1 MPLSAVKEF
10 GEVRG
15 RDLIKS
21 IAMDGME
28 EIYCPPDNTFKKGQ
42 GGLRLR
48 SK

>member
-1 MPLSAVKEF
+1 MRITLSAVEEF

-28 EIYCPPDNTFKKGQ
+28 ETYCKPDNTFIK
-42 GGLRLR
+42 R
-48 SK
+48 SMIEKLA

>member
-1 MPLSAVKEF
+1 MTLSAVEEF

-28 EIYCPPDNTFKKGQ
+28 ETYCKPDNTFIK
-42 GGLRLR
+42 R
-48 SK
+48 SMIEKLA